1 MLSTDF
7 RSGKDQWRER
17 HSHVPDPWTE
27 YIGPIKYYAPNRS
40 ANYNHQLKGLAS
52 ISPINKPF
60 PWYVFFL
67 SRFDA
72 ALIASITQTGLAWG
86 IMVIMVIGGP
96 TITLSNGTKMPQVGL
111 GTWQSKPEEVKA
123 AVKTAVEAGYRLID
137 TATCYENENAI
148 GDAIKE
154 LIQEGKV
161 TREELFITTKLWL
174 THLHPDDTETGIRQ
188 SLDRLQLDYVDLYLA
203 HFPTCFNHDM
213 TEQNP
218 SVTVQDIWRG
228 LEGVYKKGLTK
239 AVGVSNW
246 NGEQIERV
254 LKTASVPIHNLQV
267 ELYLYWPQHEL
278 HEVCKKHNISL
289 TSYGSLGS
297 PGRVNFSLPSG
308 AKLVW
313 ASAPNPFEDEN
324 VKNLA
329 KKYTKTPAQNTEDI
343 VASSVL
349 VRIILNDLCPSD
361 DVEEINDFA
370 NIVVSVIPE
379 CIRSEKIDH

>member
-1 MLSTDF
+1 
-7 RSGKDQWRER
+7 
-17 HSHVPDPWTE
+17 
-27 YIGPIKYYAPNRS
+27 
-40 ANYNHQLKGLAS
+40 
-52 ISPINKPF
+52 
-60 PWYVFFL
+60 
-67 SRFDA
+67 
-72 ALIASITQTGLAWG
+72 
-86 IMVIMVIGGP
+86 MVVGGP

-137 TATCYENENAI
+137 TATCYENESAI

-161 TREELFITTKLWL
+161 TRERSSSLPPSCGSPICILTTPKLEFEN
-174 THLHPDDTETGIRQ
+174 HLVAFQRRLNLRRPLPCTFPD
-188 SLDRLQLDYVDLYLA
+188 
-203 HFPTCFNHDM
+203 HDM

-239 AVGVSNW
+239 AIG
-246 NGEQIERV
+246 
-254 LKTASVPIHNLQV
+254 V

-313 ASAPNPFEDEN
+313 APAPNPFEDEN

-329 KKYTKTPAQNTEDI
+329 KKYSKTPAQ
-343 VASSVL
+343 V
-349 VRIILNDLCPSD
+349 C
-361 DVEEINDFA
+361 
-370 NIVVSVIPE
+370 
-379 CIRSEKIDH
+379 